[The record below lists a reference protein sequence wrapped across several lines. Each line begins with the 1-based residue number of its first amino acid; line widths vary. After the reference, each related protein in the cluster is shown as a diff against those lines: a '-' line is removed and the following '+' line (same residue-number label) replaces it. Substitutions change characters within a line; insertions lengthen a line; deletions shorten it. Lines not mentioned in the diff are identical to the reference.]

1 MDRVDHR
8 AAMGLPGLTRAG
20 GKPSTP
26 KPTPPARPKPNGMP
40 VLEEMVRLSG
50 DLAAKNNRIPG
61 QAKLAELEN
70 RITALERG
78 LLGIDASIE
87 GRAVVA
93 VINHMV
99 RKVG

>member
-1 MDRVDHR
+1 MI
-8 AAMGLPGLTRAG
+8 
-20 GKPSTP
+20 
-26 KPTPPARPKPNGMP
+26 
-40 VLEEMVRLSG
+40 RLSSN
-50 DLAAKNNRIPG
+50 LAAEDNRIPS

-93 VINHMV
+93 IINHMV